1 METTIL
7 KTGIYS
13 VIVVEK
19 IDRNGIGINPDEC
32 FVDDIEYLELRSDL
46 NRTQCG
52 VIYCRKELTV
62 NELEKVIQL
71 LSE

>member
-1 METTIL
+1 MEKEIL

-19 IDRNGIGINPDEC
+19 IDRNGIGINSDEC

-46 NRTQCG
+46 KRTECG
-52 VIYCRKELTV
+52 VIYSRYELTV
-62 NELEKVIQL
+62 DELEKVIKL